1 MFNFSVQETDSR
13 SKARA
18 GSLTLRGREIETPIF
33 MPVGTYAAVKA
44 VSPQELKELGA
55 EIILSNAYHLF
66 LRPGEEIIKKSGGIH
81 GFTGWD
87 RGFLTDS
94 GGFQI
99 FSLSS
104 FRKISRE
111 GIAFSSHIDGS
122 KHFLTPEDV
131 IGIEENI
138 GADIIMPLDIC
149 SEIPA
154 VYETAKEAVE
164 ITLEWAGRSK
174 SEWERNGFP
183 AFPAE
188 LFGIVQGN
196 KYKDLREYCARKI
209 VDISFPGYAIGG
221 LSVGED
227 KKTMYDIIDVV
238 TDLLP
243 DCKPRYLMGVG
254 APGDILEAVTRGVDM
269 FDSVLPTRNAR
280 NGTVFIPG
288 SRIILKNSEN
298 REDTKPI
305 QENCGCYTCRNFSRA
320 YLRHLFKTRE
330 ILGYRLASIH
340 NLYYIIDF
348 VAKLRDAVKKGT
360 VEKFRNAF
368 DRGLV

>member
-1 MFNFSVQETDSR
+1 MFNFSVHETDSG

-18 GSLTLRGREIETPIF
+18 GSLSIRGREIETPIF
-33 MPVGTYAAVKA
+33 MPVGTYAAVKT
-44 VSPQELKELGA
+44 VSPGELKEIGA

-66 LRPGEEIIKKSGGIH
+66 LRPGEKIIKKSGGIH

-99 FSLSS
+99 FSLPS
-104 FRKISRE
+104 FRKVSRE

-131 IGIEENI
+131 IGIEKNI

-149 SEIPA
+149 TEIPA
-154 VYETAKEAVE
+154 AYEAAKEAVD

-174 SEWERNGFP
+174 NEWEKGCFP
-183 AFPAE
+183 AV

-196 KYKDLREYCARKI
+196 KYKDLREYCTKKI

-221 LSVGED
+221 LSVGEE

-254 APGDILEAVTRGVDM
+254 APVDILEAVIRGVDM

-288 SRIILKNSEN
+288 GRLILTNSKN

-305 QENCGCYTCRNFSRA
+305 QENCGCYTCRNFSIA

-348 VAKLRDAVKKGT
+348 VARLRNAIKNSN
-360 VEKFRNAF
+360 VEAFRNEF
-368 DRGLV
+368 YKGSV

>member
-1 MFNFSVQETDSR
+1 MFNFSVHETDSG

-18 GSLTLRGREIETPIF
+18 GSLSIRGREIETPIF
-33 MPVGTYAAVKA
+33 MPVGTYAAVKT
-44 VSPQELKELGA
+44 VSPGELKEIGA

-66 LRPGEEIIKKSGGIH
+66 LRPGEKIIKKSGGIH

-99 FSLSS
+99 FSLPS
-104 FRKISRE
+104 FRKVSRE

-131 IGIEENI
+131 IGIEKNI

-149 SEIPA
+149 TEIPA
-154 VYETAKEAVE
+154 AYEAAKEAVD

-174 SEWERNGFP
+174 NEWEKGCFP
-183 AFPAE
+183 AV

-196 KYKDLREYCARKI
+196 KYKDLREYCTKKI

-221 LSVGED
+221 LSVGEE

-243 DCKPRYLMGVG
+243 DRKPRYLMGVG
-254 APGDILEAVTRGVDM
+254 APVDILEAVIRGVDM

-288 SRIILKNSEN
+288 GRLILTNSKN

-305 QENCGCYTCRNFSRA
+305 QENCGCYTCRNFSIA

-348 VAKLRDAVKKGT
+348 VARLRNAIKNSN
-360 VEKFRNAF
+360 VEAFRNEF
-368 DRGLV
+368 YKGSV

>member
-1 MFNFSVQETDSR
+1 MFNFSVHETDSG

-18 GSLTLRGREIETPIF
+18 GSLSIRGREIETPIF
-33 MPVGTYAAVKA
+33 MPVGTYAAVKT
-44 VSPQELKELGA
+44 VSPGELKEIGA

-66 LRPGEEIIKKSGGIH
+66 LRPGEKIIKKSGGIH

-99 FSLSS
+99 FSLPS
-104 FRKISRE
+104 FRKVSRE

-131 IGIEENI
+131 IRIEKNI

-149 SEIPA
+149 TPIPA
-154 VYETAKEAVE
+154 AYEAAKEAVD

-174 SEWERNGFP
+174 NEWERDCFP
-183 AFPAE
+183 AV

-196 KYKDLREYCARKI
+196 KYKDLREYCTKKI

-221 LSVGED
+221 LSVGEE

-254 APGDILEAVTRGVDM
+254 APGDILEAVIRGVDM

-288 SRIILKNSEN
+288 GRLILTNSKN

-305 QENCGCYTCRNFSRA
+305 QKNCGCYTCRNFSIA

-348 VAKLRDAVKKGT
+348 VARLRNAVKKGS
-360 VEKFRNAF
+360 VEAFRNAF
-368 DRGLV
+368 YKGSV